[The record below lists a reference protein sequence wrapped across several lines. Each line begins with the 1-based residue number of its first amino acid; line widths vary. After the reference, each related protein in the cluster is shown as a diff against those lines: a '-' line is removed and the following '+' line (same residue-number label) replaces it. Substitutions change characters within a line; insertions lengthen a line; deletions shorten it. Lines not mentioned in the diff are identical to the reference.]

1 MLRSSGYAQNQAAG
15 WHAGAGGN
23 QYVFYIVYL
32 VHRAAA
38 HLAHPFGDA
47 VHAVDVGL
55 AQLPAMGIDRQPP
68 APCMVPGTDEVLG
81 ATPIAE
87 AELFQLRHDKG
98 REMVIDDGS
107 LDRIRTQAGLAIDL
121 PGHHAHLRQA
131 GDVVTVEGRHALL
144 TFGNTLGRSLE

>member
-38 HLAHPFGDA
+38 HLAHAFGDA

-68 APCMVPGTDEVLG
+68 APCMVPGTDEFLG
-81 ATPIAE
+81 AAPIAE

-121 PGHHAHLRQA
+121 PGHHAHLRSEEHTSELQSRENI
-131 GDVVTVEGRHALL
+131 VCRLL
-144 TFGNTLGRSLE
+144 LEKKKG